1 MSDEPLA
8 TDPVPE
14 TGAGSAADL
23 VPSWLNL
30 PDVAAAL
37 GVDVTRVRQAVR
49 DRQVLAV
56 RLEGVL
62 RIPAAFIQDGKVLKG
77 LPGLLVVLQDAGY
90 SDEEALRWVFTPDDT
105 LPGTPVDALRENR
118 GREVRRR
125 AQTLAW

>member
-1 MSDEPLA
+1 MTEQPLA

-14 TGAGSAADL
+14 TADGSAAEL
-23 VPSWLNL
+23 VPSWLTL
-30 PDVAAAL
+30 PDVAEAL
-37 GVDVTRVRQAVR
+37 GLDVTRVRQAVR

-62 RIPAAFIQDGKVLKG
+62 RIPSAFVQDGKVLKG
-77 LPGLLVVLQDAGY
+77 LPGLLTVLKDSGY
-90 SDEEALRWVFTPDDT
+90 SDEDALRWIFTPDDS
-105 LPGTPVDALRENR
+105 LPGTPAEALRENR